1 MEEEI
6 TSQEVIA
13 KKPEDN
19 IENKLK
25 RIIEARN
32 LFLEKIFKGKNLEK
46 GYDTHS
52 YNRKQESIGLSA
64 GDLLNIGDGGVFISW
79 DNLFARM
86 RGDDSNV
93 ARNPYD
99 KTWYSTY
106 NGTRPTGIRTT
117 EGITP
122 KWEVITDNKNGKE
135 HLTHYLFEGSYL
147 YHQEM
152 KDAYTRRSYFSADGD
167 YKGDILKIDRPLM
180 LFFDNRGVPQIYVP
194 SLPGAA
200 KVVTENSQ
208 DENCVI
214 RVDDFDTDYL
224 SNLFLMLGGI
234 YYSSRVNKRILRKI
248 AGRTGESTFSSL
260 INAFEDKKTQ
270 ASYQTFLAF
279 NGEFLKLRLE
289 LGDKRNFLD
298 KYINL
303 MFSTSK
309 TFRNERTAF
318 YRLNAENRSFVPNS
332 FENDWSSE
340 QVRKYFPAE
349 VVIRGEEAIAGYKMG
364 NGISLSRKEYYSYL
378 KADMTPTR
386 KKFFEGFG
394 KESEQNA
401 RTIINKTYENL
412 AMYEST
418 AKSIL
423 ELAEKLKNL
432 LDYSCKA
439 FSAVL
444 FLNISEK

>member
-19 IENKLK
+19 LENKLK
-25 RIIEARN
+25 QIIEARN

-52 YNRKQESIGLSA
+52 YNRKQESIGLSE
-64 GDLLNIGDGGVFISW
+64 GDLLNIGDGGAFINW

-86 RGDDSNV
+86 RGDDSSV

-106 NGTRPTGIRTT
+106 NGTRPTGVKST
-117 EGITP
+117 EVITP
-122 KWEVITDNKNGKE
+122 KWEIIADNKKGKE
-135 HLTHYLFEGSYL
+135 LLTHYLFEGSYL
-147 YHQEM
+147 YHQEI
-152 KDAYTRRSYFSADGD
+152 KDAYTRRSYFNAEGD
-167 YKGDILKIDRPLM
+167 YAGDILKIDRPLM
-180 LFFDNRGVPQIYVP
+180 LFFDNRGIPQIYVP

-200 KVVTENSQ
+200 REVTENSQ

-224 SNLFLMLGGI
+224 NNLFLMLGGI
-234 YYSSRVNKRILRKI
+234 YYSSQVNKRILRKI
-248 AGRTGESTFSSL
+248 AKKAGVSTFSSL
-260 INAFEDKKTQ
+260 ISSFEDKKTQ
-270 ASYQTFLAF
+270 AFYQTFLTF
-279 NGEFLKLRLE
+279 NEEFIKLRLE

-318 YRLNAENRSFVPNS
+318 YKLNAENRSFVPNS
-332 FENDWSSE
+332 FENDYSSE
-340 QVRKYFPAE
+340 QVRKYFPGE
-349 VVIRGEEAIAGYKMG
+349 VVIRGEEAIAGYRIG
-364 NGISLSRKEYYSYL
+364 NGNSLSRKEYYSYI

-401 RTIINKTYENL
+401 AAIINRTYENL

-423 ELAEKLKNL
+423 ELAEKLKKL
-432 LDYSCKA
+432 LDHTCKA

-444 FLNISEK
+444 FLNISDK